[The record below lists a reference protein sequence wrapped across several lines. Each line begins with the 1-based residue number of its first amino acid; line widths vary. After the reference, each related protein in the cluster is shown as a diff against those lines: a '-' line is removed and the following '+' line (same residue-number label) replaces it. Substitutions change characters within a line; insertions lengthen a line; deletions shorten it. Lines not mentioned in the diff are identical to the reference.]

1 MFNLIKKG
9 NDLKVKRS
17 RNEMFNLITKDNDFR
32 IKPEKIMTYIVLIAI
47 AIYTIFPIG
56 FLLINSLKGQA
67 EIINKPMGLPSYWNF
82 DYIINAMK
90 EINFIR
96 AILITGFITIIAVTV
111 LVIISSL
118 LAWVM
123 VRNKSKLSS
132 VIFLMFTAAMLVPFQ
147 SVMYPLLSLFEK
159 IGLKNIYGLIIMY
172 CGFGTSMSVFLY
184 HGFIKSIPKS
194 IEEAAFIDGANIF
207 QVYFKVVFPLL
218 KSTTITVIILNAMW
232 IWNDYLLPFLVIGNS
247 KVKTL
252 TLELYFAKMVSGQ
265 YGDPWELIFPAVL
278 VSIIPIIIIYI
289 CLQKHIVKGV
299 AAGAVKE

>member
-1 MFNLIKKG
+1 MFNSITKG
-9 NDLKVKRS
+9 NNFKVNFGK
-17 RNEMFNLITKDNDFR
+17 IT
-32 IKPEKIMTYIVLIAI
+32 TYIVLIVVAM
-47 AIYTIFPIG
+47 YTIFPIC
-56 FLLINSLKGQA
+56 FLLINSFKGQA
-67 EIINKPMGLPSYWNF
+67 DIINRPMGLPSHWNF
-82 DYIINAMK
+82 EYIINAMK
-90 EINFIR
+90 EIHFVR
-96 AILITGFITIIAVTV
+96 SILITAFITIVAVTI

-118 LAWVM
+118 FAWVM
-123 VRNKSKLSS
+123 VRNKTKLSS
-132 VIFLMFTAAMLVPFQ
+132 TVFLIFTAAMLVPFQ
-147 SVMYPLLSLFEK
+147 SVMYPLLSLFER
-159 IGLKNIYGLIIMY
+159 IGLKNVFGLIIMY
-172 CGFGTSMSVFLY
+172 CGFGLSLSVFLY

-247 KVKTL
+247 KTKTL

-278 VSIIPIIIIYI
+278 VSIIPIITIYI